1 MYTFI
6 LEHSAVSI
14 PIRALSASSSRFSA
28 ISPPLDLVSSRGLRP
43 AIALSREGLARVR
56 VRPRRGRTRSASEVA
71 RSRLRGLP
79 HAPQSQPCFDSPVSR
94 LPGLPHAPQSQP
106 RFFTTTSLSGSEIA
120 HTRWATETQ
129 HNSLPE
135 TPKGSWPLLL
145 PRRRHRRRCC
155 CWCCCCASAAAAVLL
170 LLCCCCC

>member
-1 MYTFI
+1 MR
-6 LEHSAVSI
+6 L
-14 PIRALSASSSRFSA
+14 
-28 ISPPLDLVSSRGLRP
+28 

-56 VRPRRGRTRSASEVA
+56 VRPRRGCTRRASEVA
-71 RSRLRGLP
+71 RLRLRSLPHANLRGLP
-79 HAPQSQPCFDSPVSR
+79 HAT
-94 LPGLPHAPQSQP
+94 QSQP

-129 HNSLPE
+129 HNSQPE

-155 CWCCCCASAAAAVLL
+155 CCCCCCCCCSATVLLLLHDPRCIAEHKPSQQTAVSHFVFLGTHAEASNGTAAAAAAAAAVSVTAAAAAQQQQ
-170 LLCCCCC
+170 